1 MNDLNAVKPDWAWA
15 PFEPNASQPWN
26 RRAAAHL
33 YRRAGFGADSR
44 QLDAAVKQGV
54 EGAVTKLLY
63 AGSSGLADAPAK
75 PAAKG
80 GFTMK
85 ADMMGGM
92 VMAGGKPQAL
102 GAWWLY
108 RMLHT
113 PDQSLEKLTLFWH
126 GHFAT
131 SAAKVTDARMI
142 KAHDTLLRRHA
153 RGNFGELTHGMA
165 KDPAMLVWLDS
176 TTNRKRRPN
185 ENFARELM
193 ELFCL
198 RVGNYTEDDIRE
210 MARAFTGWEIR
221 KGKFLVNDRQHD
233 DGTKTFLGQS
243 GAFKGEDA
251 VRIVLEQ
258 PATARFIARKLTR
271 YLVCD
276 EPEMPD
282 ALIEPLANHFRK
294 NGLQVAQLV
303 ERILRSNFFFSKH
316 AIAQKVRSPVELG
329 IGLLRSLQATA
340 NLQQLNESLGQLGQ
354 ALYYPPNVKGWD
366 GGRAWINS
374 STMLGRNNLVRRLLS
389 DKETRFEGGDLAAV
403 AKSAGVDGAE
413 ETVDWLLELLVAPE
427 APRKVRASLINLG
440 KSGKGEPHRRIAA
453 VIHAIGALPE
463 FQLS

>member
-1 MNDLNAVKPDWAWA
+1 MNDLGAVKPDWAWA
-15 PFEPNASQPWN
+15 PFEPSPSQPWN

-44 QLDAAVKQGV
+44 QLDAAVKQGA
-54 EGAVTKLLY
+54 EGAIKKLLY
-63 AGSSGLADAPAK
+63 AGSSTLEDAPAK
-75 PAAKG
+75 PLAKG

-85 ADMMGGM
+85 ADMMGSM
-92 VMAGGKPQAL
+92 VMSGGKPQAL

-142 KAHDTLLRRHA
+142 KDHDTLLRRHA
-153 RGNFGELTHGMA
+153 RGNFGQLTHGMA

-185 ENFARELM
+185 ENFSRELM

-198 RVGNYTEDDIRE
+198 RVGNYTEEDIRE

-233 DGTKTFLGQS
+233 KGSKTLLGKT

-271 YLVCD
+271 YFVCD

-282 ALIEPLANHFRK
+282 ALIEPLAILFRE
-294 NGLQVAQLV
+294 NDLQVAPLV
-303 ERILRSNFFFSKH
+303 ERILRSNLFYSKH

-329 IGLLRSLQATA
+329 IGLLRSLEATA
-340 NLQQLNESLGQLGQ
+340 NLQQLNQSLGQLGQ

-389 DKETRFEGGDLAAV
+389 DKETRFKGGDLAAV
-403 AKSAGVDGAE
+403 VKSAGVDGSEA
-413 ETVDWLLELLVAPE
+413 TVDWLLELLVASE
-427 APRKVRASLINLG
+427 TPRSVRASLVSLA
-440 KSGKGEPHRRIAA
+440 KTSKGEPHRRIAA

>member
-1 MNDLNAVKPDWAWA
+1 MNDLSAIKPDWAWE
-15 PFEPNASQPWN
+15 PFESTSAQPWN

-33 YRRAGFGADSR
+33 YRRAGFGADSG

-54 EGAVTKLLY
+54 DGAVKKLLY
-63 AGSSGLADAPAK
+63 AGAPAFIDAPAK
-75 PAAKG
+75 VATKG

-85 ADMMGGM
+85 ADMMGSM

-113 PDQSLEKLTLFWH
+113 PDQSLEKLALFWH

-131 SAAKVTDARMI
+131 SAAKVEDARMI
-142 KAHDTLLRRHA
+142 KEHDSLLRRHA
-153 RGNFGELTHGMA
+153 RGSFAELTHGMA

-221 KGKFLVNDRQHD
+221 KGRFLVNERQHD
-233 DGTKTFLGQS
+233 AGSKTFLGQT
-243 GAFKGEDA
+243 GNFQGEDA

-271 YLVCD
+271 FLVCD

-282 ALIEPLANHFRK
+282 ALIEPLAKLFRK
-294 NGLQVAQLV
+294 SDLQVAPLV
-303 ERILRSNFFFSKH
+303 DRILRSNLFYSKH

-340 NLQQLNESLGQLGQ
+340 NLEQLNQSLGQLGQ

-374 STMLGRNNLVRRLLS
+374 STMLGRNNLVRRVLS
-389 DKETRFEGGDLAAV
+389 DKETRFEGGDLAEV
-403 AKSAGVDGAE
+403 AKAAGVDGGEA
-413 ETVDWLLELLVAPE
+413 TVDWLLELLVAPE
-427 APRKVRASLINLG
+427 IPREVRTSLVSLGATANGDAS
-440 KSGKGEPHRRIAA
+440 ERIAA
-453 VIHAIGALPE
+453 VVHAIGALPE